1 MTSPSKF
8 PGTPKSDK
16 GAENAMVL
24 PPLAMLTER
33 PFVGADDVHT
43 SNRKVQRLGC
53 FDRQFAFFRGNLNQ

>member
-1 MTSPSKF
+1 
-8 PGTPKSDK
+8 
-16 GAENAMVL
+16 MVL